1 MDEARVDADVE
12 IGILGRIRATV
23 DGREVDLGGPR
34 QQALLAALASRAGR
48 TVANDV
54 LIDAIWDRDPPDAAA
69 TTFRTYVA
77 RLRRAFDRAGV
88 EGSTVVLTDSSGY
101 RLDDAVDIDAE
112 VFEAETARAREHLA
126 RGEFADAVRLT
137 GDALGRW
144 RGPAFGQLSNRQW
157 AAPTAVR
164 LEELRLGATELRARA
179 LLDADRVP
187 QAVALLEELAAAE
200 PYRETVARLH
210 AIALYRSGRDAAA
223 MRVVR
228 DFRSRL
234 ADEHGLDP
242 SEQLSELESMI
253 LNRDPR
259 LDRRVEGRRLRGY
272 VLHEPIARSPLGL
285 VHRAEQP
292 SIGREVAVTVL
303 PPERA
308 DDPDV
313 VRAFEARL
321 QAVAGLEHPHVL
333 PVYDYWREPGGGYVV
348 TRLPTRTFEQGL
360 RAGRVTAAD
369 ALRVGEQIASAL
381 AAAHERGVVHG
392 ALGTDAVVVDE
403 RGDAFLWGFLLT
415 GEPGIPAADVAALAS
430 LVTAAA
436 DGSGAD
442 APGIA
447 VATDTMPVPVREV
460 LARAADPVGGPVVTA
475 AGLAATLAAART
487 GAVGVPAI
495 PVEAGQNPYRG
506 LAAFRETDADVFFG
520 RDGLTEQLLARILRN
535 RAVAVVGP
543 SGSGKSSVVRAGLLP
558 RLRVADAFV
567 TSMVPGA
574 HPLAELEIAL
584 SRIAAVEL
592 VDAADQVVAT
602 TDGFTRLVRRVLP
615 TPGVDLVLVI
625 DQFEELFTLSDPTER
640 DLFLTAVANVL
651 ADHGAPVKV
660 VLTLRAD
667 FLASALTDATAG
679 PLIRD
684 RSVMVGPLSDD
695 ELHQVVVRPAEV
707 AGVAV
712 EPALA
717 VAIVAD
723 AARSPGSLPM
733 VQFALTEVF
742 AAAADDGLMTL
753 EAYRRI
759 GGIEGVLGQRAEEV
773 FASLDEQGHRA
784 AHVLFQRL
792 VVPNS
797 DGPPTRRRALRTE
810 LEHVPDGVIEAFGRA
825 RLLRFDHEERSRE
838 PTVEISHE
846 AMFRAWPRLD
856 TWIEEGE
863 DDLRLLG
870 HLTAAALD
878 WDAGGREESEL
889 YRGSRLDSALDFA
902 AAHRDELS
910 TTEEAFLEAAL
921 ARQVREQ
928 VTTKRTVQR
937 LRVLTSGLAIGLAL
951 ALVGGGLAWT
961 ASQQESEARRREAA
975 TARSAQVDA
984 LAFAASVETAE
995 DPERASLF
1003 AAHAYSIEPDLESQA
1018 ALLDVLDVEPRI
1030 LSIRPTPFDTCSEP
1044 TGVGDMVLFTTVTL
1058 EGEALELRSLEQDV
1072 FRRFPLEPSSTFS
1085 CAGITPSGDHIFI
1098 RHTDRYEVYDLD
1110 MVLVATRNDVLA
1122 PADQR
1127 SMDFDPTRPEAALVL
1142 DTGEISIVTV
1152 PGLETL
1158 RVLELDLDEATGG
1171 AGQALQGAGAVGQSM
1186 VRSVA
1191 YSEDASLLA
1200 VADADTVHVVDDQG
1214 RPVASMVATT
1224 HRTGRTYPF
1233 VSAGAGVFGHLG
1245 DGSIVVAP
1253 LTSPGEP
1260 AEIELSGRTTPYRRA
1275 VAIEP
1280 GGSRAAVATESG
1292 ILVVDLVDRVRVAEA
1307 LPVDANIVDLFW
1319 TDEGRLNALG
1329 PNGVYQFDVDRSLLL
1344 GSLVSALPTADGSI
1358 AVAVAPDASG
1368 VVVADPGVPTTR
1380 YVDAVA
1386 GAEVDL
1392 GATELA
1398 APLSGGRW
1406 FALDVVTGT
1415 ASSGNSAVVIG
1426 STDVAGLQEGEW
1438 NLRRIAVADDRAVV
1452 LLRDT
1457 DADEGSADR
1466 SVVLV
1471 LDANTG
1477 ELLERLDPPDDVTYT
1492 AALPIGD
1499 DDLLVADL
1507 TYRWTVLDA
1516 EREVLDGPRV
1526 LGPGQEVAAVDREA
1540 GRYVTADWNGDL
1552 HVVDPDRDV
1561 VIDLTGPASFAV
1573 DVAFADGDR
1582 LVSRHIDGSTYLW
1595 DVQASRLVGRLWQ
1608 SPPFAFFGI
1617 AVDRAAN
1624 DLLQLTPEGIARIP
1638 LAPDGWFET
1647 VCSRVDRRLTETELT
1662 AVAPDL
1668 APGPGCPDEP
1678 G

>member
-1 MDEARVDADVE
+1 MSEASGASAVE
-12 IGILGRIRATV
+12 VGILGRIRATV

-54 LIDAIWDRDPPDAAA
+54 LIDAVWDGEPPDGAG

-88 EGSTVVLTDSSGY
+88 DGSTVVLTDSAGY
-101 RLDDAVDIDAE
+101 RLDDAVEVDARA
-112 VFEAETARAREHLA
+112 FEAEVARARERLA
-126 RGEFADAVRLT
+126 RGELSDALQLA
-137 GDALGRW
+137 GDGLGRW
-144 RGPAFGQLSNRQW
+144 RGPAFGHLASRHW
-157 AAPTAVR
+157 AVPAAVR
-164 LEELRLGATELRARA
+164 LEELRRGATELQAQA
-179 LLDADRVP
+179 LLDVDRVP
-187 QAVALLEELAAAE
+187 QAVALLEEFAAAE

-210 AIALYRSGRDAAA
+210 ALALHRAGRDAAA
-223 MRVVR
+223 MRVIR

-242 SEQLSELESMI
+242 SDQLSELEAMI
-253 LNRDPR
+253 LNGDPR
-259 LDRRVEGRRLRGY
+259 LDRRVDGRRLRGY
-272 VLHEPIARSPLGL
+272 VLHEPIARSPLGI

-303 PPERA
+303 PSERA

-321 QAVAGLEHPHVL
+321 QAIAGLDHPHLL

-348 TRLPTRTFEQGL
+348 TRLPTGTLEQGL

-369 ALRVGEQIASAL
+369 TLHIGEQVASAV

-392 ALGTDAVVVDE
+392 ALGPDAVVVDE
-403 RGDAFLWGFLLT
+403 RGDAFLWGFLPS
-415 GEPGIPAADVAALAS
+415 GEPGMPATDVAALAS
-430 LVTAAA
+430 LVTTLAGVSGGDAASQA
-436 DGSGAD
+436 V
-442 APGIA
+442 A
-447 VATDTMPVPVREV
+447 VATMPTPVRDV
-460 LARAADPVGGPVVTA
+460 LARAVDPVGGPVVTA
-475 AGLAATLAAART
+475 TGLAAALAAART
-487 GAVGVPAI
+487 GAVSVPAVPI
-495 PVEAGQNPYRG
+495 EPGQNPYRG

-520 RDGLTEQLLARILRN
+520 REGLTEQLLARILRN

-543 SGSGKSSVVRAGLLP
+543 SGSGKSSVVRAGVLP
-558 RLRVADAFV
+558 RLRAADAFV
-567 TSMVPGA
+567 TTMVPGA

-592 VDAADQVVAT
+592 VDAADEVVTT
-602 TDGFTRLVRRVLP
+602 TDGLARLVRRVLP
-615 TPGVDLVLVI
+615 TPGADLVLVV

-640 DLFLTAVANVL
+640 DLFLTAVANVVT
-651 ADHGAPVKV
+651 DHDAPVRV

-667 FLASALTDATAG
+667 FLVPALTHATAG

-695 ELHQVVVRPAEV
+695 ELHEVVVRPAEV

-717 VAIVAD
+717 TALVAD

-773 FASLDEQGHRA
+773 FASLDEEGQRA

-810 LEHVPDGVIEAFGRA
+810 LERVPDHVIEAFGRA
-825 RLLRFDHEERSRE
+825 RLLRFDHEEQSRE

-846 AMFRAWPRLD
+846 ALFRAWPRLT

-863 DDLRLLG
+863 DDLRRLG
-870 HLTAAALD
+870 HLIIAAVD

-889 YRGSRLDSALDFA
+889 YRGSRLDSALDYA

-910 TTEEAFLEAAL
+910 ATEEAFLGAARERR
-921 ARQVREQ
+921 AREQ
-928 VTTKRTVQR
+928 TSTRRTVRR
-937 LRVLTSGLAIGLAL
+937 LRILTSGLAVGLAL
-951 ALVGGGLAWT
+951 ALVAGGLAWT
-961 ASQQESEARRREAA
+961 ANQQESEARRSEAA

-984 LAFAASVETAE
+984 LAFAASGEIAE
-995 DPERASLF
+995 DPERASLL

-1030 LSIRPTPFDTCSEP
+1030 LSLRPTPFDTCSEP
-1044 TGVGDMVLFTTVTL
+1044 TGAGEVVLFTMVSL
-1058 EGEALELRSLEQDV
+1058 EGEALELRSLDLEV
-1072 FRRFPLEPSSTFS
+1072 FRRFPLEASSTAS
-1085 CAGITPSGDHIFI
+1085 CSGLTPSGDHIFV
-1098 RHTDRYEVYDLD
+1098 RHTDRYELYDLD
-1110 MVLVATRNDVLA
+1110 MQIVATRDDVLA

-1127 SMDFDPTRPEAALVL
+1127 SMDLDPTRPEAALVL
-1142 DTGEISIVTV
+1142 DTGAVAIVTV

-1158 RVLELDLDEATGG
+1158 RVLDLDLDEATGG
-1171 AGQALQGAGAVGQSM
+1171 AGQALQGAGDAGQSM
-1186 VRSVA
+1186 VRAVA
-1191 YSEDASLLA
+1191 YSQDASLLA
-1200 VADADTVHVVDDQG
+1200 VADADTVHVVDGSG
-1214 RPVASMVATT
+1214 RLVASMAATT
-1224 HRTGRTYPF
+1224 HPSGRSYPF
-1233 VSAGAGVFGHLG
+1233 VSTDAGAFGYLG
-1245 DGSIVVAP
+1245 DRSLVVAP
-1253 LTSPGEP
+1253 LTSPDEP
-1260 AEIELSGRTTPYRRA
+1260 AEIELSGDTTPYRRGVA
-1275 VAIEP
+1275 VEP
-1280 GGSRAAVATESG
+1280 GGSRAAVATGSG
-1292 ILVVDLVDRVRVAEA
+1292 IEVVDLVDRARVGEPI
-1307 LPVDANIVDLFW
+1307 PVNANIVDLFW
-1319 TDEGRLNALG
+1319 SGEGRLNGLG

-1344 GSLVSALPTADGSI
+1344 GELVSELSTGGGRI
-1358 AVAVAPDASG
+1358 AAAVAPDGTGAII
-1368 VVVADPGVPTTR
+1368 ADPGVPTSR
-1380 YVDAVA
+1380 YVDGAT
-1386 GAEVDL
+1386 GAETDL

-1406 FALDVVTGT
+1406 FTLDIATRTATTGDT
-1415 ASSGNSAVVIG
+1415 SGVAG
-1426 STDVAGLQEGEW
+1426 STDVAGLQDGEW
-1438 NLRRIAVADDRAVV
+1438 DIERIEAADDRAVV

-1457 DADEGSADR
+1457 DAGGGSADR
-1466 SVVLV
+1466 SVILV
-1471 LDANTG
+1471 LDADTG
-1477 ELLERLDPPDDVTYT
+1477 ELLDRIDPPDGVTYT
-1492 AALPIGD
+1492 AAMPIGE

-1507 TYRWTVLDA
+1507 SYRWTILDA
-1516 EREVLDGPRV
+1516 EGEVVDGPRV
-1526 LGPGQEVAAVDREA
+1526 LGPGQEIAATDQEE

-1561 VIDLTGPASFAV
+1561 VVDLKGPASFAV
-1573 DVAFADGDR
+1573 DVAFADDDR

-1595 DVQASRLVGRLWQ
+1595 DVAASRLVGRLWQ

-1617 AVDRAAN
+1617 EVDRPAN
-1624 DLLQLTPEGIARIP
+1624 ELLQMTPEGLARIP
-1638 LAPDGWFET
+1638 LTPDSWFDT
-1647 VCSRVDRRLTETELT
+1647 VCSRVDRRLTDTEL
-1662 AVAPDL
+1662 AAIAPDL
-1668 APGPGCPDEP
+1668 APGPGCPGDL